1 MFFLVELIVCVTHI
15 LHCISVYAVL
25 WNINNILM
33 ILVVYN
39 DIQVSL
45 QQVLSDIFM
54 LNFIQY

>member
-33 ILVVYN
+33 ILAVYN

-45 QQVLSDIFM
+45 Q
-54 LNFIQY
+54 